1 MLLEPVFDMPASSD
15 MVPFGEPFFMALD
28 AEVEV
33 VPVMNAE
40 DLQNGLGKLG

>member
-1 MLLEPVFDMPASSD
+1 MVFDIPDSAAIPA
-15 MVPFGEPFFMALD
+15 VVEPTFMHLD

-40 DLQNGLGKLG
+40 ELGRGLQEFAQTA